1 VTDTGKIFVRKW
13 PISMDINIT
22 EAEQQ
27 AITAIAL
34 NGIFI
39 FLNPY
44 VNPTEKLSKL
54 TAKAKSSKE
63 TISISVSP
71 FLLIG
76 NCDKCL
82 LGESQYIYGERSST
96 VLEKSHSSGVRLN
109 SFSL

>member
-1 VTDTGKIFVRKW
+1 
-13 PISMDINIT
+13 MDINIT

-39 FLNPY
+39 FLKPY

-54 TAKAKSSKE
+54 TAKAKSKE
-63 TISISVSP
+63 RNNLHIRFS

-76 NCDKCL
+76 NCDICL

-96 VLEKSHSSGVRLN
+96 VLEKVILSPPA
-109 SFSL
+109 